1 MLSGHHILLIITGG
15 IAAFKAL
22 ELIRL
27 IQKSGGSVQVIMTQ
41 SAGEFVTP
49 LSVSTLS
56 NHPVFT
62 SLFDINFENEI
73 GHIEL
78 SRSADLIVVAPATA
92 NILAKM
98 AHGLADDLATTCLL
112 ATDTDVL
119 AAPAMNVRMWQNA
132 ATQRNVAQ
140 LTQDGILFVGPDDGE
155 MACGEF
161 GPGRL
166 SEPADILDAISDYF
180 SKTGDK
186 PLAGKTALVTSGPT
200 QEMLDPVRYLSNA
213 SSGKQGSAIARALV
227 RAGATVTFI
236 TGPVSTPMP
245 MGAEI
250 VSVVSAQDMLAATKA
265 ALPVDIAI
273 FAAAVSDWRAVDP
286 ASEKIKKSGDATPTL
301 SLVENPD
308 ILKTVATATKSRP
321 ALVIGF
327 AAETENVL
335 GNAQAKLERKGCDW
349 LLANDVSPETGTF
362 GGDSN
367 TVTLLTNAG
376 HNDWPTMTKQQV
388 ADRLVADIVSHLGE
402 KL

>member
-1 MLSGHHILLIITGG
+1 MLTGRHILLIITGG

-22 ELIRL
+22 DLIRL
-27 IQKSGGSVQVIMTQ
+27 IQKSGGSVQVIMTK

-56 NHPVFT
+56 NHPVFE
-62 SLFDINFENEI
+62 SLFDVNFENEI

-92 NILAKM
+92 NIMAKM

-119 AAPAMNVRMWQNA
+119 VAPAMNVRMWENA

-140 LTQDGILFVGPDDGE
+140 LVKAGILFVGPAEGE

-161 GPGRL
+161 GMGRL
-166 SEPADILDAISDYF
+166 SEPADILSSISEYF
-180 SKTGDK
+180 SKSSDK

-200 QEMLDPVRYLSNA
+200 REPLDPVRYLSNS

-227 RAGATVTFI
+227 AAGAKVTFI
-236 TGPVSTPMP
+236 SGPVRTPMP
-245 MGAEI
+245 VGAEI
-250 VSVVSAQDMLAATKA
+250 VPVTTAQEMLEATQA

-273 FAAAVSDWRAVDP
+273 FAAAVSDWRVADP
-286 ASEKIKKSGDATPTL
+286 SGEKIKKSGDDAPTL
-301 SLVENPD
+301 ALVENPD
-308 ILKTVATATKSRP
+308 ILKTVARASNNRP
-321 ALVIGF
+321 TLVIGF
-327 AAETENVL
+327 AAETKNVL
-335 GNAQAKLERKGCDW
+335 PHAQAKLKRKGSDW

-362 GGDSN
+362 GGNSN
-367 TVTLLTNAG
+367 TVTLLTSTG
-376 HNDWPTMTKQQV
+376 HTDWPKMTKQQV
-388 ADRLVADIVSHLGE
+388 ADKLVAEIVSYLGE
-402 KL
+402 K

>member
-1 MLSGHHILLIITGG
+1 MLSGRHILLIITGG

-22 ELIRL
+22 DLIRL
-27 IQKSGGSVQVIMTQ
+27 IQKSGGSVQVIMTK

-62 SLFDINFENEI
+62 SLFDTNFENEI

-119 AAPAMNVRMWQNA
+119 VAPAMNVRMWQNT

-140 LTQDGILFVGPDDGE
+140 LVQDGILFVGPDEGE

-166 SEPADILDAISDYF
+166 SEPADILGAISDYF
-180 SKTGDK
+180 SKTSDK

-227 RAGATVTFI
+227 AAGATVTFI

-245 MGAEI
+245 AGANI
-250 VSVVSAQDMLAATKA
+250 VSVVSAQDMLDATMA

-273 FAAAVSDWRAVDP
+273 FAAAVSDWRASDP
-286 ASEKIKKSGDATPTL
+286 SGEKIKKTGDAAPML

-308 ILKTVATATKSRP
+308 ILKTVATATTYRP
-321 ALVIGF
+321 PLVIGF

-335 GNAQAKLERKGCDW
+335 ANAQAKLKRKGCDW
-349 LLANDVSPETGTF
+349 VLANDVSPETGTF

-367 TVTLLTNAG
+367 TVTLLTSAG
-376 HNDWPTMTKQQV
+376 HDDWPIMTKQQV
-388 ADRLVADIVSHLGE
+388 ADRLVAEIVSHLGE
-402 KL
+402 